1 MVQPMRIPKLKGWMQ
16 RTAATLALGG
26 FVTLLGCPNVQPVQ
40 TINQPPQIQLEQPLP
55 DPDGNPIP
63 VEQGFGLTFQAVV
76 SDTEDDPDELVVHW
90 IAERTDLGGLET
102 DLGDTTPDNTGRT
115 SQVVAALDAGRYII
129 TARVE
134 DTRGATDEV
143 GLPIEVFAENAAPT
157 ILVTQPLIG
166 QEFIEEDQV
175 TFVGTATDD
184 RVVSALDV
192 EWFSSIDGLI
202 NQSPPISSGLM
213 TFTRSDLSV
222 GDHIVTVRATDP
234 EGLWGEATVT
244 FTVIPKDLPPTTP
257 TVVINPSNPLS
268 NDDLSCLIQIGS
280 SDPDGNP
287 ITYAYSWFKNGIAA
301 LVIVPTMPASET
313 TAGDE
318 WTCQV
323 VANDGALDSVP
334 GEDTVT
340 IGNQSPSVATATLD
354 PDPGYE
360 DTTFSCLGGGFVD
373 LDGDPEGYQ
382 YGWLIDGA
390 LLAGITT
397 PTLTGTW
404 FDRDQTVQ
412 CELTPYDGIDTG
424 PPVLSNIVTVLNSAP
439 TAPVV
444 SVAPGGQ
451 AQIDDDIVCS
461 VDVDSVDPDG
471 DPFVYLVT
479 WTIDAAPAPVYDGQW
494 TIASVET
501 GLGETWECSVA
512 ADDLA
517 DVGVAGSDSTIVL
530 PDPGD
535 FVISEFMATPAAV
548 TDPAGEW
555 VELYNNSG
563 TTMNLAGFELHDDT
577 SDSHVIN
584 ADIVVPAGARVVL
597 TRNNDFNT
605 NGGVFAAYEYG
616 GFVLGD
622 AQDQIVL
629 SFDGVE
635 IDRFD
640 YDLTT
645 YSPSLAGRALA
656 LDPDLGDP
664 DPAINDTASNWCG
677 SSNPLTAPG
686 SDFGTPGGANDACQ
700 CYFSDADGDGY
711 GTDASCGWVDC
722 DDSSVFFSPAAV
734 DICEDS
740 IDQNCDGLDA
750 ICPCLDTDSDG
761 DQYGDG
767 AACNPVDCNDANPF
781 IYPGAPEV
789 CNSIDEDCDGTADND
804 NVNGA
809 YCPATSQVSSA
820 GGSPDTYCSSG
831 SCFVSACN
839 GSYYDIDGIYS
850 NGCECAD
857 DGYSGSCSGANS
869 GASNLGDVAPGGQI
883 VATGRLPAGGGQDD
897 WFRVNFS
904 NSGRPGSGSPTIE
917 FLSNPGGNYKFDI
930 RYSCGSNYCTNRTQ
944 WTFEDF
950 LAGGGPNQWNYNPT
964 TWPSQ
969 VYVRVYRTNGGQN
982 CTDYQLRITR

>member
-1 MVQPMRIPKLKGWMQ
+1 MRIPVRLQFALLLLSVGL
-16 RTAATLALGG
+16 LAL
-26 FVTLLGCPNVQPVQ
+26 TGCPQTQPVQ
-40 TINQPPQIQLEQPLP
+40 TINQPPQITLEQPVP
-55 DPDGNPIP
+55 DPDGDPIP
-63 VEQGFGLTFQAVV
+63 VEAGGGLTFQAVAT
-76 SDTEDDPDELVVHW
+76 DPEDDPDELVVHW
-90 IAERTDLGGLET
+90 IAERTDLGGEET
-102 DLGDTTPDNTGRT
+102 DLGDTTPDATGRT
-115 SQVVAALDAGRYII
+115 SQVVSALPAGRYII

-157 ILVTQPLIG
+157 VLITQPLIG
-166 QEFIEEDQV
+166 EEFIEEDQI

-184 RVVSALDV
+184 RDVTDLDV

-213 TFTRSDLSV
+213 TFTRDDLSV
-222 GDHIVTVRATDP
+222 GDHVVTARLTDP
-234 EGLWGEATVT
+234 EGLFGEATVA
-244 FTVIPKDLPPTTP
+244 FTIIPKDLPPTEP
-257 TVVINPSNPLS
+257 TIAINPANPLS
-268 NDDLSCLIQIGS
+268 TDDLNCLIQVGS
-280 SDPDGNP
+280 SDPDGNA
-287 ITYAYSWFKNGIAA
+287 ITYTYTWFKNGVAA
-301 LVIVPTMPASET
+301 LITDSVVLSTET
-313 TAGDE
+313 SAGEE

-323 VANDGALDSVP
+323 VANDGALDSPP

-340 IGNQSPSVATATLD
+340 IGNQAPSVDVATLD
-354 PDPGYE
+354 PDPAYE
-360 DTTFSCLGGGFVD
+360 TTTFTCTGTNFVD
-373 LDGDPEGYQ
+373 LDGDPEDYQ
-382 YGWLIDGA
+382 YAWLVDGA
-390 LLAGITT
+390 ILPGIGT
-397 PTLTGTW
+397 PTLDGTW

-412 CELTPYDGIDTG
+412 CELTPWDGIDTG

-439 TAPVV
+439 TAPTISV
-444 SVAPGGQ
+444 SPAGQ
-451 AQIDDDIVCS
+451 ADVDDDIVCN
-461 VDVDSVDPDG
+461 VDVDSTDPDG

-479 WTIDAAPAPVYDGQW
+479 WTINGVADSTYDGQW
-494 TIASVET
+494 TIASTNT

-517 DVGVAGSDSTIVL
+517 DVGVAGVDSTIVL

-563 TTMNLAGFELHDDT
+563 STMNLNGFELHDDAT
-577 SDSHVIN
+577 DTHVIN

-597 TRNNDFNT
+597 SRNNDFNT

-622 AQDQIVL
+622 TQDQIVL

-664 DPAINDTASNWCG
+664 DPINNDTASNWCG

-700 CYFSDADGDGY
+700 CYFSDTDGDGY

-722 DDSSVFFSPAAV
+722 DDNSVLFSPAAV

-740 IDQNCDGLDA
+740 IDQNCDGVDA

-767 AACNPVDCNDANPF
+767 LACNPPDCDDANPF
-781 IYPGAPEV
+781 IYPGAPEL
-789 CNSIDEDCDGTADND
+789 CNGIDEDCNGTPDND

-809 YCPATSQVSSA
+809 YCPATTQVSST
-820 GGSPDTYCSSG
+820 GGSPDTYCSGALCFISG
-831 SCFVSACN
+831 CN
-839 GSYYDIDGIYS
+839 STYYDIDGIYS
-850 NGCECAD
+850 NGCECGD

-869 GASNLGDVAPGGQI
+869 GSSNLGAVSPGGQI
-883 VATGRLPAGGGQDD
+883 VVTGRLPAGGSQDD

-904 NSGRPGSGSPTIE
+904 TSGRPGGGSPTID

-930 RYSCGSNYCTNRTQ
+930 RYSCGTNVCTNRTQ
-944 WTFEDF
+944 WSFVDNHAT
-950 LAGGGPNQWNYNPT
+950 GSPNDYTNNNVAWPT
-964 TWPSQ
+964 Q